1 MVTKELRAR
10 IRTLAEER
18 PVTRWNTGTYAKK
31 MGELQAYALALLAEL
46 ERVEKLHEREWQGR

>member
-1 MVTKELRAR
+1 MVTKELRAH

-18 PVTRWNTGTYAKK
+18 PVVRWNTACYAKK

-46 ERVEKLHEREWQGR
+46 EALEKLHEKDWIQR

>member
-1 MVTKELRAR
+1 MTKELRAH

-31 MGELQAYALALLAEL
+31 HRELQAYTLALLAEL
-46 ERVEKLHEREWQGR
+46 EALEKRVEREWSPR